1 MAGLAQPENQREKQ
15 QPENQ
20 RARASELRAALN
32 HSAVG
37 CRWGGGGGG
46 CRVSGGGWRLAVVG
60 CRLSVVG
67 CRLAGLCLSGSE
79 HFVVNVSVAG
89 GLVLLRGFGAGKY
102 SVDELMKKQD

>member
-1 MAGLAQPENQREKQ
+1 MGR
-15 QPENQ
+15 
-20 RARASELRAALN
+20 RR
-32 HSAVG
+32 
-37 CRWGGGGGG
+37 
-46 CRVSGGGWRLAVVG
+46 
-60 CRLSVVG
+60 RLSGVG